1 MSTSLDSGPLWPA
14 PSVGLGFPGETP
26 FYLRRFFLQEQSP
39 VREQSVVCGRPAAP
53 GWLKWPD
60 GWNML
65 LHLGE
70 SEKEES

>member
-1 MSTSLDSGPLWPA
+1 MGTSLDSGLLWPA
-14 PSVGLGFPGETP
+14 PSVGLGFLGETP

-39 VREQSVVCGRPAAP
+39 VREQSVVCGRPAAL

-70 SEKEES
+70 SEMEES